1 MIYFTSLDLS
11 AVLIF
16 IAYILLILLIS
27 IIQYFNNDRIIL
39 TYILYTKLSRRYI
52 FKRCVLS
59 FFYSY
64 LLSSFLTF
72 SIKNPLWN
80 QNFEGYWRNDWIES
94 KRDLCGKRCIVIS
107 KHHRRH
113 FLRVI
118 RTIITVWWT
127 PAATVTSS
135 SNSLSLPQM
144 YQQNLVIDGFRFPV
158 TSAVN
163 RLTQPLSSVRAIV
176 YFARV
181 RSWSFLIE
189 SEDLYF
195 YFKSLLIVKLCVLT
209 TIWFIMQNNQRCK
222 DCTFN
227 HFRSNPNCP
236 RCGRIL
242 GENDF
247 TEVAVSDPDSKIS
260 NDPNKVFQSLLTKT
274 PSNNV
279 PNGMTSWNDVCAAL
293 LREHQVQERN
303 TRFFV
308 TVSVTVSIL
317 YF

>member
-1 MIYFTSLDLS
+1 M
-11 AVLIF
+11 
-16 IAYILLILLIS
+16 
-27 IIQYFNNDRIIL
+27 
-39 TYILYTKLSRRYI
+39 
-52 FKRCVLS
+52 
-59 FFYSY
+59 
-64 LLSSFLTF
+64 
-72 SIKNPLWN
+72 
-80 QNFEGYWRNDWIES
+80 
-94 KRDLCGKRCIVIS
+94 
-107 KHHRRH
+107 
-113 FLRVI
+113 
-118 RTIITVWWT
+118 
-127 PAATVTSS
+127 TSS

-181 RSWSFLIE
+181 RSCSFLIK

-195 YFKSLLIVKLCVLT
+195 NFKSLLIVKLCVLT